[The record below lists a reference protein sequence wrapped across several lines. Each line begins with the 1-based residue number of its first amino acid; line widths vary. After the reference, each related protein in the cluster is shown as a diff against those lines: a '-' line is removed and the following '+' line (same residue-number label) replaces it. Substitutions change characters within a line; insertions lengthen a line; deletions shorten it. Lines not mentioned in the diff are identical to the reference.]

1 MTPKVFL
8 FFSLF
13 FFHNTLASEV
23 NLTRSKLIQLALHL
37 EAADTS
43 LQYDFSRIALL
54 EMLLTYEQELLRAQ
68 ESLTTLPHSSIRNKA
83 QKRAKIISWQLGTRN
98 YIKTLENYLFSL
110 DSGVSVG
117 FMISHQEKIIV
128 LIGEQPVII
137 SGPNSGSDKQIENNI
152 VEQFCLTYDCREY
165 FLKPQLNKP
174 SENENTQSTNT
185 DSLLKDTLGRWNI
198 YSNMEADFIYNNG
211 ISFQFNSIKDRK
223 NKEKW
228 MSGIV
233 NELLILT
240 DKLKIAEEKGNS
252 IQWDSL
258 TLMELPLTDNAQ
270 KIILNKQM
278 DFIKIQI
285 PLLASNKDLFDL
297 LKPWIQSI
305 FKEKNKFRII
315 IKQADSY
322 YSN

>member
-1 MTPKVFL
+1 
-8 FFSLF
+8 
-13 FFHNTLASEV
+13 
-23 NLTRSKLIQLALHL
+23 
-37 EAADTS
+37 
-43 LQYDFSRIALL
+43 
-54 EMLLTYEQELLRAQ
+54 
-68 ESLTTLPHSSIRNKA
+68 
-83 QKRAKIISWQLGTRN
+83 
-98 YIKTLENYLFSL
+98 
-110 DSGVSVG
+110 
-117 FMISHQEKIIV
+117 
-128 LIGEQPVII
+128 
-137 SGPNSGSDKQIENNI
+137 
-152 VEQFCLTYDCREY
+152 
-165 FLKPQLNKP
+165 
-174 SENENTQSTNT
+174 
-185 DSLLKDTLGRWNI
+185 
-198 YSNMEADFIYNNG
+198 MEADFIYNNG